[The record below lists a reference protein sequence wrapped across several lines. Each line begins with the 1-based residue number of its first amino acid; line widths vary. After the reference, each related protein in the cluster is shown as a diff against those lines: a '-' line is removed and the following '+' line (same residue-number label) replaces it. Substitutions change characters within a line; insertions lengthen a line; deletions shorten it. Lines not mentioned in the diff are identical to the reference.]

1 VARGYRGR
9 PELTDTKF
17 IPDPFSSLP
26 GARLYRTGDLVRWR
40 PDGQLDYRGRVDRQV
55 KIRGYRIE
63 LEEIEAVLNRHP
75 DLERAVVEV
84 REDQPGDKR
93 IVAFMVPR
101 PQNRLGL
108 VQLREQLRSQLPAH
122 MIPSSFRRD
131 GDASPDR
138 QRKGGSRCAPCRY
151 GQSREQSRSHV

>member
-1 VARGYRGR
+1 MSWIVSSNRFLVGVAGRVVYRWRGCGAGYRGG
-9 PELTDTKF
+9 PELTGTNLSPILF
-17 IPDPFSSLP
+17 HSPRRE
-26 GARLYRTGDLVRWR
+26 GLYRTGDLVRWR
-40 PDGQLDYRGRVDRQV
+40 ADGQLDYRGRADRQV

-101 PQNRLGL
+101 PNNRLGL
-108 VQLREQLRSQLPAH
+108 LRLRNNFAQLPAH
-122 MIPSSFRRD
+122 MISLNV
-131 GDASPDR
+131 
-138 QRKGGSRCAPCRY
+138 
-151 GQSREQSRSHV
+151 H